1 MTLDRIGLQNAS
13 LDVDCRFSNAY
24 SNVFW
29 DLVRIRTRMY
39 VHRLTAQCVF
49 CFLFH
54 LVALYLNALLS
65 LFCAH
70 PSPPNSSAITL
81 AFSQAWKSDPG
92 LFALWRSARVR
103 FVEDGKMNALQTMA
117 ASSAVSLPYRPMWGS
132 GDADSPVSL
141 SNVVSVTEVV
151 RWKAACYT

>member
-70 PSPPNSSAITL
+70 PTKPTQLECDHTCFQSGMEIRPRATCIVAFCAGPICGRWEDERLTNNGSVLSCFSSVPTYVGV
-81 AFSQAWKSDPG
+81 W
-92 LFALWRSARVR
+92 
-103 FVEDGKMNALQTMA
+103 
-117 ASSAVSLPYRPMWGS
+117 
-132 GDADSPVSL
+132 
-141 SNVVSVTEVV
+141 
-151 RWKAACYT
+151 